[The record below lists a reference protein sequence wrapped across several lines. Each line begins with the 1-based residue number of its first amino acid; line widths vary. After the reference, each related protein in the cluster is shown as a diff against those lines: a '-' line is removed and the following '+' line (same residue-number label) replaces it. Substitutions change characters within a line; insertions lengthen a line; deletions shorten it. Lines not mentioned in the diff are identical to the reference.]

1 MEDNQKKLYRSD
13 TDKMLCGVCGGIAE
27 YFNVDS
33 TLSGFCGQCWPAQA
47 RVLWPIS
54 LRPSSSPEDKRALQR
69 QETKKQAEADQSSAA
84 ACFFENSGRNVRLI
98 LPVGGIL
105 SLDLRKGDLKICQR
119 ERETNHLILVI

>member
-47 RVLWPIS
+47 RVLCLFHCGHHHPQKIKGHCKGRK
-54 LRPSSSPEDKRALQR
+54 L
-69 QETKKQAEADQSSAA
+69 KKQAEADQSSAA
-84 ACFFENSGRNVRLI
+84 ACFF
-98 LPVGGIL
+98 
-105 SLDLRKGDLKICQR
+105 
-119 ERETNHLILVI
+119 